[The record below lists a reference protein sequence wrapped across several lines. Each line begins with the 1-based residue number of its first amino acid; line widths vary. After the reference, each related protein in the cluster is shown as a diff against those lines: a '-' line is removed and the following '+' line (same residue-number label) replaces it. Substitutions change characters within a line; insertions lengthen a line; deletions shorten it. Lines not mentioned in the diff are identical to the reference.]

1 MGFNAKVNVDK
12 RLVTQQGLEGIKN
25 KKDTSGGR
33 KIMDKYYY
41 VNLLRKKTTDTQ
53 NEIIKLKTEI
63 ENINKDINEYNNLN
77 KTFEIL
83 SRDVQNLEGE
93 LADYNLAGD
102 KYRSSMR
109 AEDIESVYNHIK
121 VKKI

>member
-1 MGFNAKVNVDK
+1 VGFNAKVNVEK
-12 RLVTQQGLEGIKN
+12 RLVTQQGLEGIK
-25 KKDTSGGR
+25 KQKDNSGGR
-33 KIMDKYYY
+33 KIIDKYYY
-41 VNLLRKKTTDTQ
+41 VNLLKKRTTDIQ
-53 NEIIKLKTEI
+53 NEIINLKTEI

-83 SRDVQNLEGE
+83 SREVQNLEGE

-121 VKKI
+121 VNF

>member
-1 MGFNAKVNVDK
+1 M
-12 RLVTQQGLEGIKN
+12 EGIK
-25 KKDTSGGR
+25 KQKDTSAGR

-41 VNLLRKKTTDTQ
+41 LNLLKKKTT
-53 NEIIKLKTEI
+53 EIQTEIMNLKGEI

-77 KTFEIL
+77 KTFEVL
-83 SRDVQNLEGE
+83 SREVQNLEGE

-121 VKKI
+121 VIF

>member
-121 VKKI
+121 VIK